1 MKIPKIDI
9 KKIIIKIKQ
18 MPVEQQLAYLA
29 ISIGFLLVIIAIL
42 IW

>member
-1 MKIPKIDI
+1 MVKINFNQ
-9 KKIIIKIKQ
+9 IIVKIKQ

-29 ISIGFLLVIIAIL
+29 IAIGFLLVIIAIL

>member
-1 MKIPKIDI
+1 MPKKIDI
-9 KKIIIKIKQ
+9 SQIIARFKQ

-29 ISIGFLLVIIAIL
+29 IAVGFLLVIIAIL